1 MGKKDLKYYMS
12 LPYAIE
18 VRKLRE
24 DEGGDYLACIPL
36 LGRSAVVAD
45 GLDVEEALK
54 NLELVKKDVIR
65 EWLARGIVVPEPIS
79 EDEYSGKFVV
89 RVPRY
94 LHKHYADVARESDI
108 SLNTAIVIA
117 LEKNAKEEHICQWLD
132 EKLAQYISPVRDKLD
147 RLLKM
152 QTFELQEGMGKNAVV
167 PIDWAA

>member
-1 MGKKDLKYYMS
+1 VGKKDLKYYLS

-18 VRKLRE
+18 VRQLRE
-24 DEGGDYLACIPL
+24 DEGGGYLACIPL
-36 LGRSAVVAD
+36 LGRSAVLAD

-117 LEKNAKEEHICQWLD
+117 LEKNAKEEHVCQWLD